1 MSTPSLTPSPP
12 PAGDP
17 LTVPDRPAAKAG
29 LLLLVLLMLGL
40 LLWQMSQEL
49 RQQERFE
56 HERAA
61 AQLDRLNDRLSL
73 TLELKARTALALL
86 PGVPPSERGEIQN
99 RLLPRISDAL
109 PQVRQLQWV
118 DSAPQTGSPS
128 PETTLPEQLRQ
139 HAGSGL
145 YHYCLDPRDGE
156 SLYLTLREPGSRRDS
171 GFWLLHL
178 ASDSLAQW
186 SPDLPTGN
194 LLWRL
199 EDQYAGRVLWHTPGS
214 TALLDDMQTLGV
226 EPLRNS
232 DWQLRGLYDSTR
244 VRLGLLPGIGGELA
258 IFLLLVGVTV
268 YMLLRLHREQQG
280 LRAMTLASQRSLRQA
295 ATALAAIDERVLVT
309 RADGRLSYLN
319 PQAER
324 LFGISSAQAR
334 QHHLLG
340 LLPDL
345 EPGWLTDAGGDGET
359 RSELLPL
366 RVRGEPRTSPSA
378 AIRWPAIRRS
388 PTRPGPS
395 ASRSSRA
402 GRSGCCATSPR
413 NSTPSASWR
422 KPGGATRTSSKGSA
436 WPSACSTSPP
446 CARLWWSKA
455 WTAAPHC
462 APGSPANPG
471 GSRRCWSGSA
481 SPRSTMSVAA
491 CYRSIPP
498 NRPGSA
504 CSTTARYN
512 RTACACR

>member
-86 PGVPPSERGEIQN
+86 PGVPPSERGEIQG

-118 DSAPQTGSPS
+118 DSALQTDSPS

-366 RVRGEPRTSPSA
+366 RVRGEPRTFTLSRHPLASY
-378 AIRWPAIRRS
+378 PAL
-388 PTRPGPS
+388 
-395 ASRSSRA
+395 ADQ
-402 GRSGCCATSPR
+402 
-413 NSTPSASWR
+413 
-422 KPGGATRTSSKGSA
+422 
-436 WPSACSTSPP
+436 
-446 CARLWWSKA
+446 A
-455 WTAAPHC
+455 WTLREQILQ
-462 APGSPANPG
+462 G
-471 GSRRCWSGSA
+471 GQVWVLRDVTEEQHALGVLEETRRRYQDIFEGVGVALCVLDLSA
-481 SPRSTMSVAA
+481 LRQALVEQ
-491 CYRSIPP
+491 
-498 NRPGSA
+498 GLD
-504 CSTTARYN
+504 
-512 RTACACR
+512 